1 MISISVGM
9 KCRTRVQCAG
19 ALCTLIAI
27 SPAFSRSV
35 EAQEPPAQ
43 NALKAS
49 GSATRY
55 VIGAGDVL
63 QVFVWKEAELT
74 REVKVRLD
82 GGMTLPL
89 VGEVEAAGRTT
100 TDLTASLRTAYARY
114 ISSPNVTVELRQAN
128 SARFYVL
135 GQVLRPG
142 EYPITGRVT
151 VVQALALAGGFREF
165 AKTEEI
171 VILRQEG
178 DSQAFLPF
186 NYRKLS
192 SGASWSQNIDLRPGD
207 TVLIP

>member
-1 MISISVGM
+1 M
-9 KCRTRVQCAG
+9 KCRSRVRYVS
-19 ALCTLIAI
+19 ALCTLIAM
-27 SPAFSRSV
+27 SAVFPRFA
-35 EAQEPPAQ
+35 EARQPPPQGA
-43 NALKAS
+43 AAS
-49 GSATRY
+49 APGSATRY

-63 QVFVWKEAELT
+63 QVFVWKEPELT

-100 TDLTASLRTAYARY
+100 TDLTASLRTAYARF
-114 ISSPNVTVELRQAN
+114 ISTPNVTVELRQAN

-151 VVQALALAGGFREF
+151 VVQALALAGGFKDF

-178 DSQAFLPF
+178 ESQSFLPF

-192 SGASWSQNIDLRPGD
+192 GGATWSQNIDLRPGD

>member
-1 MISISVGM
+1 MMIPGRVPALLFGISLTV
-9 KCRTRVQCAG
+9 AG
-19 ALCTLIAI
+19 T
-27 SPAFSRSV
+27 ST
-35 EAQEPPAQ
+35 AQERPAPS
-43 NALKAS
+43 APGAAAS
-49 GSATRY
+49 AAASATRY
-55 VIGAGDVL
+55 IIGAGDVL
-63 QVFVWKEAELT
+63 QVFVWKEPELT

-100 TDLTASLRTAYARY
+100 TDLTTYLRTAYARF

-135 GQVLRPG
+135 GLVLNPG

-151 VVQALALAGGFREF
+151 VVQALALAGGFKEF

-171 VILRQEG
+171 VILRQDGET
-178 DSQAFLPF
+178 QTFLPF

-192 SGASWSQNIDLRPGD
+192 GGSGWAQNIDLRPGD
-207 TVLIP
+207 TVLVP

>member
-1 MISISVGM
+1 M
-9 KCRTRVQCAG
+9 
-19 ALCTLIAI
+19 
-27 SPAFSRSV
+27 SPALARSIA
-35 EAQEPPAQ
+35 AQQAPAQ
-43 NALKAS
+43 NAPGGS

-63 QVFVWKEAELT
+63 QVFVWKEPELT

-100 TDLTASLRTAYARY
+100 TDLTAYLRTAYARFM
-114 ISSPNVTVELRQAN
+114 SSPNVTVELRQAN

-142 EYPITGRVT
+142 EYPITGRIT
-151 VVQALALAGGFREF
+151 VVQALALAGGFKDF

-178 DSQAFLPF
+178 DAQSFLPF

-192 SGASWSQNIDLRPGD
+192 GGATWSQNIDLRPGD

>member
-1 MISISVGM
+1 MILP
-9 KCRTRVQCAG
+9 RRVPPTCALYVFLG
-19 ALCTLIAI
+19 LSLTAAGT
-27 SPAFSRSV
+27 ST
-35 EAQEPPAQ
+35 AQERPPAP
-43 NALKAS
+43 APGVPA
-49 GSATRY
+49 SATRY
-55 VIGAGDVL
+55 IIGAGDVL
-63 QVFVWKEAELT
+63 QVFVWKEPELT

-100 TDLTASLRTAYARY
+100 TDLTTYLRTAYARF

-135 GQVLRPG
+135 GLVLTPG

-151 VVQALALAGGFREF
+151 VVQALALAGGFKEF

-178 DSQAFLPF
+178 DTQKFLPF

-192 SGASWSQNIDLRPGD
+192 GGSASSQNIDLRPGD
-207 TVLIP
+207 TVLVP

>member
-1 MISISVGM
+1 M
-9 KCRTRVQCAG
+9 KLPSRVRHACALG
-19 ALCTLIAI
+19 TLLATNFALAG
-27 SPAFSRSV
+27 SSG
-35 EAQEPPAQ
+35 AQEPPGQTAP
-43 NALKAS
+43 AVPGAPA
-49 GSATRY
+49 SATTY
-55 VIGAGDVL
+55 IIGAGDVL
-63 QVFVWKEAELT
+63 QVFVWKEPELT

-100 TDLTASLRTAYARY
+100 TDLTTHLRSAYARF

-135 GQVLRPG
+135 GQVLNPG

-151 VVQALALAGGFREF
+151 VVQALALAGGFKEF

-171 VILRQEG
+171 VILRQQG

-192 SGASWSQNIDLRPGD
+192 GGSSSSQNIDLRPGD
-207 TVLIP
+207 TVLVP